1 VERYKGMVASLPNE
15 VVSAGQVELLTTG
28 GVQIKGNSAKNLWGA
43 LGDVFLILGRFAI
56 SEA

>member
-1 VERYKGMVASLPNE
+1 MVASLPNE